1 MKIVVLALTVLLQ
14 AAAVVPAFAC
24 GCELICP
31 EGEVYS
37 DDAEMCVPVSNP
49 TS

>member
-1 MKIVVLALTVLLQ
+1 MKVTALLLALLLQ
-14 AAAVVPAFAC
+14 AASIVPAFAC

-31 EGEVYS
+31 EGEAYS
-37 DDAEMCVPVSNP
+37 DEHEMCMPIQQP